1 MAAASGFWG
10 ITLNPEKSKK
20 AEIPEGSE
28 LVLTNVAIQS
38 GEHSAFFAEV
48 DDQPKV
54 CIAVLDAKTCPQHC
68 FSLTVLRGSTVK
80 LSNKGNAILSVIGVQ
95 HFFDDEDE
103 EDFDDEEIPSD
114 FEDEEDDED
123 EDEEEEEEDAKKG
136 VKRPE
141 PKVEK
146 KVEKPVK
153 QQKPEPNA
161 EKKVEKKPEKKVEKK
176 PEKKVEKK
184 PEKKVEKKPEK
195 KVEKKPEKKPE
206 SSGAARCE
214 ICKRNFN
221 SEKALEQ
228 HNAAK
233 HGKK

>member
-10 ITLNPEKSKK
+10 ITLNAEKSKK

-95 HFFDDEDE
+95 HFFDDE
-103 EDFDDEEIPSD
+103 EIPSD

-153 QQKPEPNA
+153 QQKPEPKP